1 MPSTGCHKV
10 GQFLPVTSGYGHDG
24 CKYLVCTY
32 GNEPWQDGY
41 GNYKYYTEEQ
51 ECSYGSFIPEYHSFD
66 GYSNSNPC
74 VGSGYEK
81 YQCSKPG
88 IFKDS
93 QIKFLLN
100 HGMTRDLHNLLLCKN
115 FVMHLLFIV
124 KLYLPFLRI
133 NQQFHVLIIS
143 AVYGYHPRNYNYQP
157 SYGHNNQ
164 YGYNNQYRHNNNNQY
179 GYNRYQTY
187 QVPSYGETH

>member
-1 MPSTGCHKV
+1 MICYSTGCHKV

-81 YQCSKPG
+81 HQCSKPG
-88 IFKDS
+88 IIVDNKTK
-93 QIKFLLN
+93 IKSWYI
-100 HGMTRDLHNLLLCKN
+100 RK
-115 FVMHLLFIV
+115 IV
-124 KLYLPFLRI
+124 KKYVFLC
-133 NQQFHVLIIS
+133 S
-143 AVYGYHPRNYNYQP
+143 AHMLSVA
-157 SYGHNNQ
+157 
-164 YGYNNQYRHNNNNQY
+164 
-179 GYNRYQTY
+179 
-187 QVPSYGETH
+187 

>member
-1 MPSTGCHKV
+1 MYYYISEFKNLGNFQLALSLIKFMTCFYILICYSTGCHKV

-88 IFKDS
+88 IFVHS
-93 QIKFLLN
+93 QMKFTLN
-100 HGMTRDLHNLLLCKN
+100 HGMT
-115 FVMHLLFIV
+115 
-124 KLYLPFLRI
+124 
-133 NQQFHVLIIS
+133 QGS
-143 AVYGYHPRNYNYQP
+143 
-157 SYGHNNQ
+157 
-164 YGYNNQYRHNNNNQY
+164 
-179 GYNRYQTY
+179 T
-187 QVPSYGETH
+187 